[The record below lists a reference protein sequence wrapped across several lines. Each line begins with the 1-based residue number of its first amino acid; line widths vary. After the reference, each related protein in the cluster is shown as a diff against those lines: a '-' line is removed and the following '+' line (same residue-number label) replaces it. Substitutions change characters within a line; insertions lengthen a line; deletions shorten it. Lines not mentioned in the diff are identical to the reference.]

1 MERQIVISGQHNKYQ
16 LKKML
21 GALLGEDE
29 YKEKKQQVDVLFYNP
44 EFNDHIIEYL
54 HKIVSSSGSGSDSDS
69 IDMNMEQ
76 IEESLDKVKEES
88 LDKVKEESLDKVKE
102 ETLDKVNVKEE
113 AGIIKN
119 VILTNQIKDEIIKN
133 IHNKMNGY
141 KNQDIKKK
149 VFDQQLFITQDN
161 IIQLIIKQDLKCFYC
176 NSVCLFF
183 YKFVREKKQWT
194 LDRIDNSKGH
204 YSDNVILSCL
214 KCNLTR
220 RNQDKNKFYQGK
232 NFNLVKMHN

>member
-1 MERQIVISGQHNKYQ
+1 MEKQIVISGQHNKYQ

-21 GALLGEDE
+21 GALLREYE
-29 YKEKKQQVDVLFYNP
+29 YKEKKQQVDVFFYNP

-54 HKIVSSSGSGSDSDS
+54 HQIDSVSDSVFDS
-69 IDMNMEQ
+69 IDMNKDMNK
-76 IEESLDKVKEES
+76 DKDKDKKEEE
-88 LDKVKEESLDKVKE
+88 KKE
-102 ETLDKVNVKEE
+102 
-113 AGIIKN
+113 IIKN

-133 IHNKMNGY
+133 IHTKMSGY

-149 VFDQQLFITQDN
+149 VFDHKLFVTQDN
-161 IIQLIIKQDLKCFYC
+161 IIQLIIKQELKCFYC
-176 NSVCLFF
+176 NLACLFF
-183 YKFVREKKQWT
+183 HKFVREKTQWT

-232 NFNLVKMHN
+232 NLKCVKMQN

>member
-54 HKIVSSSGSGSDSDS
+54 HKIVSSYGSGP
-69 IDMNMEQ
+69 IDMNIDMEQ
-76 IEESLDKVKEES
+76 VEESIDRVKEESLNKVKEETSDKVKEE
-88 LDKVKEESLDKVKE
+88 EE
-102 ETLDKVNVKEE
+102 
-113 AGIIKN
+113 IIKN

-176 NSVCLFF
+176 SSVCLFF

>member
-21 GALLGEDE
+21 GDLLKEHE

-44 EFNDHIIEYL
+44 EFNEHIIEYL
-54 HKIVSSSGSGSDSDS
+54 HQIVSV
-69 IDMNMEQ
+69 NMDTSFINKDLEKR
-76 IEESLDKVKEES
+76 EEEKEEE
-88 LDKVKEESLDKVKE
+88 DKKEEEEKE
-102 ETLDKVNVKEE
+102 EKE
-113 AGIIKN
+113 N
-119 VILTNQIKDEIIKN
+119 MILTEKIESEIIKN
-133 IHNKMNGY
+133 IHTKMNGY

-149 VFDQQLFITQDN
+149 VFDPPLFITQDN

-176 NSVCLFF
+176 SSVCLFF

-204 YSDNVILSCL
+204 CFDNVILSCL

-232 NFNLVKMHN
+232 NLKLIKINN